1 MVQVEFAPALQR
13 HVAAPLLTIEA
24 GPLRDVLDRA
34 LDRVPPMRRYVLDEQ
49 GAVRKHVA
57 VFVNGELQQDRA
69 RLACLL
75 RTGDRIYIVQALS
88 GG

>member
-13 HVAAPLLTIEA
+13 HVAAPVLELEP
-24 GPLRDVLDRA
+24 GSLRDVLECA
-34 LDRVPPMRRYVLDEQ
+34 LNRVSPMRRYVLDEQ

-57 VFVNGELQQDRA
+57 VFVNGVLQHDRA
-69 RLACLL
+69 TLAGMLHA
-75 RTGDRIYIVQALS
+75 GDRIYVVQALS

>member
-13 HVAAPLLTIEA
+13 HVAAPLLTIAA

-34 LDRVPPMRRYVLDEQ
+34 LDHVPPMRRYVLDEQ

-57 VFVNGELQQDRA
+57 VFVNGQLQQDRS

-75 RTGDRIYIVQALS
+75 RAGDRIYIVQALS